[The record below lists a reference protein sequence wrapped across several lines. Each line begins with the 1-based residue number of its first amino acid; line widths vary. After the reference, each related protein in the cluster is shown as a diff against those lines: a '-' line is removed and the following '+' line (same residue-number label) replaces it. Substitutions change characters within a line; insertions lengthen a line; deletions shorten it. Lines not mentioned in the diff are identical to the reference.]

1 MNSRRRVNSAVML
14 LLNSIRHTVSIGL
27 LLCFAL
33 LCASCMWSPETSF
46 FSNFSTRQLVE
57 RNKSSAGLTCDPIG
71 GGGGGGGV
79 GSRAGGIGSGGT
91 HFSSHKS
98 DSFACHLKSKDSF
111 DETKF
116 FTALKL
122 DVEHALRDDRAQITD
137 SGSTGSANFYFA
149 YALKNVRGHVQVS
162 GTRVG
167 TDYYDVHADLDESG
181 N

>member
-1 MNSRRRVNSAVML
+1 ML
-14 LLNSIRHTVSIGL
+14 LLHFTKHRILI
-27 LLCFAL
+27 AL
-33 LCASCMWSPETSF
+33 AVCVALFSASCMWSPESSF
-46 FSNFSTRQLVE
+46 FSSFSTRQLVE

-122 DVEHALRDDRAQITD
+122 DVEHALRDDGAQITD

-167 TDYYDVHADLDESG
+167 TDYYDVHADLDETG